1 MDVFFCCCFTQNAK
15 SLLSTC
21 DSDVDLVWVRD
32 EAKFLSQPPF
42 ALVRL
47 FFYLGKRTGTDCGD
61 YHITPLAPCAH
72 NTNVSDLSPV
82 CNIQKFGINLKTLK
96 NITKQSGQSI
106 IT

>member
-47 FFYLGKRTGTDCGD
+47 FFCLGKRTGTDCGD
-61 YHITPLAPCAH
+61 DHITPLAPCTHTTQMFQISALC
-72 NTNVSDLSPV
+72 VISKSLE
-82 CNIQKFGINLKTLK
+82 
-96 NITKQSGQSI
+96 
-106 IT
+106 